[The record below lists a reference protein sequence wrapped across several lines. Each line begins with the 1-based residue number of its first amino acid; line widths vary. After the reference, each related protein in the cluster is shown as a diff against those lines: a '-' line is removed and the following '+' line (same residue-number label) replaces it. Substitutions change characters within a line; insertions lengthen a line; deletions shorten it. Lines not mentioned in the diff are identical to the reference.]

1 MQAEFC
7 SEIQANHSE
16 AELDFVPAAAIFSK

>member
-1 MQAEFC
+1 MSVNTWVHTVNHIKHTP

-16 AELDFVPAAAIFSK
+16 FL